1 MAVPGLSFYY
11 DEGEEQQH
19 RKWELLE
26 PTALI
31 PRTNSRKGDWSE
43 EATRRSEAK
52 EIAHRRVI
60 PDSGKQQ
67 IDERVERNHP
77 YVRQSECIAQRRGR
91 GYKCTRRRS
100 DADCRLE
107 TGYGRNVYLETC
119 AGQATE
125 HRRLAVRGRSNAS
138 PLNTMFRRGRRGAT
152 PSRT

>member
-52 EIAHRRVI
+52 EIAHR
-60 PDSGKQQ
+60 
-67 IDERVERNHP
+67 
-77 YVRQSECIAQRRGR
+77 
-91 GYKCTRRRS
+91 
-100 DADCRLE
+100 
-107 TGYGRNVYLETC
+107 
-119 AGQATE
+119 
-125 HRRLAVRGRSNAS
+125 
-138 PLNTMFRRGRRGAT
+138 
-152 PSRT
+152 